1 MLCVNKCMC
10 MRILSLSQFPT
21 DDNNLENMR
30 KRESEKKGEGGKGGG
45 REEEGRE
52 KKIKREAE
60 VKENC
65 LSPIPL

>member
-1 MLCVNKCMC
+1 
-10 MRILSLSQFPT
+10 
-21 DDNNLENMR
+21 MR

-52 KKIKREAE
+52 KKIKREGE
-60 VKENC
+60 MKENC

>member
-21 DDNNLENMR
+21 DDNNQEKVR
-30 KRESEKKGEGGKGGG
+30 KRE
-45 REEEGRE
+45 REEKEGVER
-52 KKIKREAE
+52 KRGE